1 MCYYDINET
10 VKGMKNMDEKEKL
23 LNEMN
28 REETLKIKL
37 AETLKETTRM
47 VGEFRI
53 NSNIF
58 EDKKLKEI
66 LEKGA
71 KDLKNFNRELSS
83 YISTLS

>member
-1 MCYYDINET
+1 MCYYDINEK

-23 LNEMN
+23 LNEIN

-47 VGEFRI
+47 AGEFRI

>member
-1 MCYYDINET
+1 MCYYDINEKM
-10 VKGMKNMDEKEKL
+10 KGMKNMDEKEKL